1 MSSGLVQ
8 LEVLLACFDG
18 RHQAARTHRALSK
31 QIKADGGTILDDVVL
46 RVTPRGK
53 ARVYDPRRTVAGTLT
68 PALTW
73 GLFGLLASRGSWKS
87 LVLWAV
93 VGGACG
99 GLYAYY
105 AEHLSSKH
113 ELARLGKQL
122 PPDSSAILVY
132 TAGADAAKL
141 TSAAARFG
149 PSPSSVA
156 TIGADLSA
164 TAQSGTVS
172 PAGATPAPAGNVPVN
187 HDQLLSMFLF
197 RYAGS
202 DTAKRVNAEAS
213 GKANGNQPAADTE
226 LLLRTDPG
234 GRRHVVSPAHGAMA
248 FAKSD
253 LVSWGA
259 FGLVFGAIVGFTNHG
274 GFFGALKG
282 GVLTGLGWAIFG
294 LAAGALYGLWAGRAV
309 SARRLRAVQQLMP
322 PDTSMVLAW
331 AEGTPEDNAVAAWSE
346 PASQQLVLRFCQ
358 APHGAVLQL

>member
-1 MSSGLVQ
+1 MSSGPVR

-18 RHQAARTHRALSK
+18 RHRAARVHHRLSK
-31 QIKADGGTILDDVVL
+31 QINADGGTILDDVVL
-46 RVTPRGK
+46 MVTRKGK

-93 VGGACG
+93 IGGACG

-105 AEHLSSKH
+105 AEHLASKH
-113 ELARLGKQL
+113 ELARLGKKL
-122 PPDSSAILVY
+122 PPDSSAILAY

-156 TIGADLSA
+156 TIGTDLSA
-164 TAQSGTVS
+164 TAQSGTLS
-172 PAGATPAPAGNVPVN
+172 PAGAPPAPAGNVPGSQ
-187 HDQLLSMFLF
+187 DSLLSMFLF

-202 DTAKRVNAEAS
+202 DTAKRVNAKAS
-213 GKANGNQPAADTE
+213 GKANGNRPAVDTE

-234 GRRHVVSPAHGAMA
+234 GRRHVVSPAQGAKA

-309 SARRLRAVQQLMP
+309 SARRLRAVQQLIP

-331 AEGTPEDNAVAAWSE
+331 AEGTPQDNAVAPWSE
-346 PASQQLVLRFCQ
+346 PASQQLVLRFGQ
-358 APHGAVLQL
+358 VPHGAVLQV